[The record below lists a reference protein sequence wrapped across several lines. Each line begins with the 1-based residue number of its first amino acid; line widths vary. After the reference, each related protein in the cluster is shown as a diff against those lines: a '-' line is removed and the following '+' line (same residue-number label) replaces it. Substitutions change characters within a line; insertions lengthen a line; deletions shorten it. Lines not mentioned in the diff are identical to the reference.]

1 MASTSVSILRALK
14 ATRSQKISLPKT
26 KGRREAALCSLCFSL
41 FLSISL
47 SLYARGSQKQTHVS
61 TKRRRRR
68 HGAGDHA
75 RDDGG
80 LCGALP
86 LVAEE

>member
-14 ATRSQKISLPKT
+14 ATRSRKLTAGARQLSV
-26 KGRREAALCSLCFSL
+26 SLCFPL
-41 FLSISL
+41 FLSILL

-80 LCGALP
+80 LCRALP
-86 LVAEE
+86 LVEEE